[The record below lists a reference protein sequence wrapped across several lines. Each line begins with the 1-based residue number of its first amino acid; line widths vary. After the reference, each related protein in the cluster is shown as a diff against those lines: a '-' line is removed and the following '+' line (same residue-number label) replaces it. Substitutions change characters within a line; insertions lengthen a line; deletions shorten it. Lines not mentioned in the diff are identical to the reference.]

1 MILEDRVTKNFSL
14 SEFVE
19 SDTAARLG
27 IDNTPP
33 PEIEQTL
40 RNVLIPAM
48 QRVRDMIG
56 VPVVITSGYRCVA
69 LNSAVR
75 GAMNSDHLTGHACD
89 FRARM
94 FGSPKQVAQFL
105 AARINFVK
113 FDQLIWEGSWVHISF
128 GTRQRN
134 EVMTAHF
141 NGGGVRY
148 TQGIA

>member
-1 MILEDRVTKNFSL
+1 MTLDDRVTKNFSL

-19 SDTAARLG
+19 SDTATRLG

-33 PEIEQTL
+33 PEAEHTL

-48 QRVRDMIG
+48 QSVRDMVG
-56 VPVVITSGYRCVA
+56 VPVVITSGYRCQA
-69 LNSAVR
+69 LNEAVR
-75 GAMNSDHLTGHACD
+75 GSVNSDHLTGHACD

-94 FGSPKQVAQFL
+94 FGSPKQVALFL
-105 AARINFVK
+105 AARIKFLK

-128 GTRQRN
+128 GTRLRN
-134 EVMTAHF
+134 EVLTAHF